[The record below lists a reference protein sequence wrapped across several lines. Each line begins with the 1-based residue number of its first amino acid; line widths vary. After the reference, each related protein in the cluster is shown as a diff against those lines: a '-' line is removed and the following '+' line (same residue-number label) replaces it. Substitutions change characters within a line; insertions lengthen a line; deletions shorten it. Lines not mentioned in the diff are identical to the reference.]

1 VAKALEGVR
10 VLDFTQYLSGPH
22 CTSVLCEL
30 GAEIIK
36 VERPGT
42 GEPER
47 KAAPMTPKGE
57 SYQFISYNRGKK
69 SVTLNMKDPEGLEIA
84 KKLVAECD
92 ILVENFAPGVMKRL
106 GLDYEVVS
114 KINPGIIYG

>member
-1 VAKALEGVR
+1 MNKALGDVR

-22 CTSVLCEL
+22 GTSILCEL
-30 GAEIIK
+30 GAEVIK

-57 SYQFISYNRGKK
+57 SYQFMAYNRGKK
-69 SVTLNMKDPEGLEIA
+69 SVTLNLKKPEGIEIA
-84 KKLVAECD
+84 KKLTVKCD
-92 ILVENFAPGVMKRL
+92 ILVENL
-106 GLDYEVVS
+106 VS
-114 KINPGIIYG
+114 